1 MCSSS
6 IVACHMSERKQSHF
20 VLDQSYSYLE
30 IKQYHGETMIVSGRL
45 KRGLRLL
52 HEWKAIYGIQQQT
65 TCQDL
70 TVQLKQAT

>member
-1 MCSSS
+1 
-6 IVACHMSERKQSHF
+6 MSERKQSHF

-52 HEWKAIYGIQQQT
+52 HEWKAIYWIQQQT
-65 TCQDL
+65 TC
-70 TVQLKQAT
+70 